1 MTVLV
6 KHFYSAKKSQGCS
19 LCSPQVEEGR
29 CVLLTAA
36 DERVC
41 TADSSPVSAG
51 MLLYRDYR
59 GALGRSAL

>member
-1 MTVLV
+1 M
-6 KHFYSAKKSQGCS
+6 
-19 LCSPQVEEGR
+19 
-29 CVLLTAA
+29 LTAA